1 MAAVIDFFINV
12 FEKIAE
18 FTGIPLGTL
27 LKKFGLTFINLDD
40 TVLLPFDHYFVFS
53 TSPVFNI

>member
-1 MAAVIDFFINV
+1 LASVIDFFIKV
-12 FEKIAE
+12 LEKIAE
-18 FTGIPLGTL
+18 LTGIPLGKF
-27 LKKFGLTFINLDD
+27 LKDFGITFINLDD